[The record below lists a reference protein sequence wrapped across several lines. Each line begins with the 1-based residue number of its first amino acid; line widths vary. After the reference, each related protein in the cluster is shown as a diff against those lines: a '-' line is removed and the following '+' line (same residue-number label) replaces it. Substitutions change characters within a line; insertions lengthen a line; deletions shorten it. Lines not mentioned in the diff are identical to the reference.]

1 MAIKKMTVGTE
12 RKRRKIDKETAKRII
27 SESKDGFRKTIIV
40 NY

>member
-1 MAIKKMTVGTE
+1 MAIKRMTVETE

-27 SESKDGFRKTIIV
+27 SGCKDDFRKTIIV